1 MALYYFWSPNGENVL
16 KRTFLTLVERSYQ
29 NKALFN
35 CLFDVTLL
43 PSSLMV
49 TNATYYLKPM
59 QDLQLRSYF
68 HSISF
73 YLQPNAI
80 KVFILQ
86 YEVIMFEFV
95 FEEGFVFVLLYVCH
109 MLTCTS
115 ILKVFFNSFYDINHP
130 L

>member
-1 MALYYFWSPNGENVL
+1 MA
-16 KRTFLTLVERSYQ
+16 
-29 NKALFN
+29 
-35 CLFDVTLL
+35 
-43 PSSLMV
+43 

-59 QDLQLRSYF
+59 QNFQLRSHF

-95 FEEGFVFVLLYVCH
+95 FEEGFFLVLLYVCH
-109 MLTCTS
+109 MLTCIS
-115 ILKVFFNSFYDINHP
+115 I
-130 L
+130 